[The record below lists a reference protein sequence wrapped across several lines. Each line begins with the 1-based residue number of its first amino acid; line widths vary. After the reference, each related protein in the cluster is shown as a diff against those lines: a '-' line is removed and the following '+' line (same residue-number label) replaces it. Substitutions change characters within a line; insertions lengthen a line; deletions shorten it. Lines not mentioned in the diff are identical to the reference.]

1 MRATHGTRMERRCRR
16 DGGRDGGRGR
26 VARVARVARAARAAR
41 AARRLGGS
49 AARPA
54 RPARPA
60 RQNNRSGSASNQNPS
75 ERSRTE
81 TNSTA
86 HPSCV
91 GTGPASA
98 QTRIRIP
105 IVMIGRASGSATHR
119 AAAGER
125 RERRYRAPLAAPIG
139 SASPYRHTRSAHRRS
154 KQIAR
159 PRPAGQQALP
169 RPRPPDRRPRRARPY
184 RGASRAGRTLRHVNP
199 PTGTAS
205 ATRARRRPHRSD
217 GACAPRVR
225 ARAAPDRVCPHRR
238 NGRSR

>member
-1 MRATHGTRMERRCRR
+1 MRATHGTRMEWRCRR

-26 VARVARVARAARAAR
+26 IARVARVARVARRLGGS

-49 AARPA
+49 AAR
-54 RPARPA
+54 
-60 RQNNRSGSASNQNPS
+60 QNNRSRSASNQDPS
-75 ERSRTE
+75 ERSGTE

-125 RERRYRAPLAAPIG
+125 RERCYRAPLAAPIG
-139 SASPYRHTRSAHRRS
+139 SAPLSAHTVRASALETTR
-154 KQIAR
+154 QAA
-159 PRPAGQQALP
+159 RPAGQQGSP

-184 RGASRAGRTLRHVNP
+184 RGASRADRTLRHVNP